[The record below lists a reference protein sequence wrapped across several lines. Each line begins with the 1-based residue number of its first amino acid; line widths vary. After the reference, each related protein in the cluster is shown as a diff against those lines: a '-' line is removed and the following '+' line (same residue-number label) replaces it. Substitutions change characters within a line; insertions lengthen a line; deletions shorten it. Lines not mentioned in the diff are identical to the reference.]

1 MKKKTVANKER
12 NKLLA
17 KRGIPL
23 VLTLAVLILLV
34 NVITASY
41 SWFSPTSLSGAGMK
55 FQQSDFIRSE
65 NCSLKLFQGTK
76 VNGVITYSEV
86 STNTSVDSTPS
97 TDPTVGLNYFR
108 VVVKN
113 DDTVNAS
120 NVSILFNCTINAD
133 TTIGIMTPSNAV
145 HTYTSDMAEKTVFL
159 VRNAYVKKLVSTEV
173 NPGELYVDF
182 FIRYTGSDSFT
193 LSPSDLII
201 LYN

>member
-55 FQQSDFIRSE
+55 FQQSDSIRSE

-76 VNGVITYSEV
+76 VNGVINYSEV
-86 STNTSVDSTPS
+86 STNASVTGTSSD
-97 TDPTVGLNYFR
+97 DPTEGLNYFR

-113 DDTVNAS
+113 ADTVNAS
-120 NVSILFNCTINAD
+120 NVSILFNCAINAG

-145 HTYTSDMAEKTVFL
+145 HTYTSNMAEKTVFL

-182 FIRYTGSDSFT
+182 FIRYTGSGSFT
-193 LSPSDLII
+193 LSPSDLEI